1 MAPIYVP
8 ALLWEPRPAGHPG
21 TVSRVGTGHPSLKG
35 WLAHPVPART
45 RSPLADR
52 AMSASSFGG
61 AKFPAR
67 LFLLGARRA
76 FSITPNKKAR
86 LLARLLALALLKG
99 GLITTFE

>member
-1 MAPIYVP
+1 
-8 ALLWEPRPAGHPG
+8 
-21 TVSRVGTGHPSLKG
+21 
-35 WLAHPVPART
+35 
-45 RSPLADR
+45 
-52 AMSASSFGG
+52 MSASSFGG